1 MLLSLHIKNYA
12 IIESAELNFVSGLNI
27 ITGETGA
34 GKSIL
39 IGALQL
45 ILGKRADLKVLYNKD
60 KKCFV
65 EGMFDV
71 SQYKLKPLFTK
82 YELEYDDEMIVRR
95 EINANGKSRAFV
107 NDTPVNLSILTQI
120 SSQLIDLHQQF
131 DTLEIHDSDTQVKLL
146 DTVAGNEALIQKY
159 NLQYTEYFDAESDYT
174 TAIQKINEGKKEI
187 DFIKFQLEEFE
198 AIKLVA
204 GEQLSLEQ
212 ELSSLEHAEE
222 IQSVIGEVTNRIELG
237 EQTILSDF
245 SDFTKQ
251 LGRLSK
257 YNEKVDP
264 LLERLNTI
272 SLELSD
278 LSQELIGVAEQTE
291 ISPNRFDQV
300 KQRIDMIYRLQSK
313 HGVQSIEELITISK
327 TLTET
332 YSNYS
337 NSEEY
342 IAKLQK
348 RLESLKAEA
357 VQTAEKLSNKRMQ
370 STKKIEKNVKK
381 MLAELAMEDAV
392 LSIQIKRR
400 DQLSKHG
407 LDEVQFLFSANKGST
422 PIALK
427 KVASGG
433 ELSRLNLSLKALVAD
448 KTNLPSL
455 VFDEIDTGISGEVAQ
470 RMGHILAK
478 LGSVH
483 QVIVITHSPQVAARG
498 HRHLFVYKETRAKET
513 HTYIQELDQEARI
526 VEIAKMLSG
535 NPPSKSALL
544 NAKELM
550 NI

>member
-1 MLLSLHIKNYA
+1 MLLSLLIKNYA

-65 EGMFDV
+65 EGTFDV
-71 SQYKLKPLFTK
+71 SQYKLKSLFDK

-95 EINANGKSRAFV
+95 EINASGKSRAFV
-107 NDTPVNLSILTQI
+107 NDTPVKLSILSLI

-131 DTLEIHDSDTQVKLL
+131 DTLEIHDADTQIKLL
-146 DTVAGNEALIQKY
+146 DTVSGNEKLFEKY
-159 NLQYTEYFDAESDYT
+159 SHQYKEYLDAESDYT
-174 TAIQKINEGKKEI
+174 NAIQKINEGKKEI
-187 DFIKFQLEEFE
+187 DYIKFQLEEFE
-198 AIKLVA
+198 AIKLVG
-204 GEQLSLEQ
+204 GEQTNLEQ

-222 IQSVIGEVTNRIELG
+222 IQAIVGEVTNKIEQG

-245 SDFTKQ
+245 SDFSRQ
-251 LGRLSK
+251 LGKISN
-257 YNEKVDP
+257 YNENINA
-264 LLERLNTI
+264 LLERLITV

-278 LSQELIGVAEQTE
+278 ISQELIAVAEETE
-291 ISPNRFDQV
+291 ISPTRLDEV
-300 KQRIDMIYRLQSK
+300 KSRVDTIYRLQNK
-313 HGVQSIEELITISK
+313 HGVQSVEELISISNN
-327 TLTET
+327 LAET
-332 YSNYS
+332 FSNYS

-348 RLESLKAEA
+348 RLTDLKTKANS
-357 VQTAEKLSNKRMQ
+357 TAEQLSAKRKQ

-392 LSIQIKRR
+392 LSIQINQRE
-400 DQLSKHG
+400 QLSKHG
-407 LDEVQFLFSANKGST
+407 IDDVEFLFSANKGST

-448 KTNLPSL
+448 RTNLPSL

-478 LGSVH
+478 LGSAH

-498 HRHLFVYKETRAKET
+498 HKHLFVYKETRAKET
-513 HTYIQELDQEARI
+513 HTYIQELDQEGRI

-535 NPPSKSALL
+535 NPPSESALL

-550 NI
+550 DI